1 MRLDVAF
8 IGQHGE
14 GIDVEIV
21 FDKAQPYLG
30 TALGKA
36 TAAMS
41 VVECVKDRS
50 DGNIVEDMGGYKVG
64 SGLVSTVFV
73 AFFLS
78 R

>member
-1 MRLDVAF
+1 M
-8 IGQHGE
+8 
-14 GIDVEIV
+14 
-21 FDKAQPYLG
+21 
-30 TALGKA
+30 GKA

-50 DGNIVEDMGGYKVG
+50 DGNIVEDMGRYKVG